1 MNAHGKYS
9 SFSSMM
15 LQLELFVMTEL
26 LKVPES
32 SLYCP
37 KEEVLVNIPEKFLE

>member
-1 MNAHGKYS
+1 
-9 SFSSMM
+9 M

-32 SLYCP
+32 SSYCP
-37 KEEVLVNIPEKFLE
+37 KEDVLVIIPEKFLE